1 MFPDSLRSICESVAR
16 LLTFAW
22 FFCGLFDVSLFKQES
37 NMRRMRSNQA
47 HGFTL
52 IELLVVI
59 AVIAIL
65 ISLLLP
71 AVQAAREAAR
81 RTQCKNNLK
90 QIGLALHNYHDS
102 LRTFPPGYVA
112 GSNDITVT
120 SPGWGWG
127 AMILGFMEQ
136 GSLYKQLNYGLPI
149 EDPNNAV
156 AAKTLL
162 SVFVCPSDIGPVAP
176 FVITSDPANTV
187 PLVTVCPSS
196 YFGCVGNDS
205 SEVDDNATPWTG
217 VLYRN
222 SKTRITDITDGT
234 AYTIAVAERAWAQT
248 NGTWIGAP
256 NTGLIRAGKQNASA
270 PMYETAAFA
279 VLGHAHWINNS
290 SDPDGGM
297 DDLSSLHPNGAHCLF
312 ADGSVRFLQNATT
325 EGGWETTVQAMGT
338 RSGGEMI
345 SISED

>member
-1 MFPDSLRSICESVAR
+1 MGWPALKTRGSVR
-16 LLTFAW
+16 
-22 FFCGLFDVSLFKQES
+22 
-37 NMRRMRSNQA
+37 

-59 AVIAIL
+59 AIIAIL

-90 QIGLALHNYHDS
+90 QIGLALHSYHDS

-127 AMILGFMEQ
+127 AMLLPYLEQ
-136 GSLYKQLNYGLPI
+136 GSLYKQLNYSLPI

-162 SVFVCPSDIGPVAP
+162 PVFVCPSDIGPVAP
-176 FVITSDPANTV
+176 FPITSDPANTV
-187 PLVTVCPSS
+187 TLVTVGPSS

-205 SEVDDNATPWTG
+205 SEVDNNATPWTG

-222 SKTRITDITDGT
+222 SKTRIADITDGT
-234 AYTIAVAERAWAQT
+234 ACTIVVAERAWAQT

-256 NTGLIRAGKQNASA
+256 NTGLIRAGKMNHSA
-270 PMYETAAFA
+270 PMYETAAFG

-297 DDLSSLHPNGAHCLF
+297 DDLSSLHPNGAHVVF
-312 ADGSVRFLQNATT
+312 ADGSVHFLMDATT
-325 EGGWETTVQAMGT
+325 EGGWEDTVQAMGT
-338 RSGGEMI
+338 RSGGETVNV
-345 SISED
+345 SDQ